1 MSEEEKKKAQE
12 EAEKK
17 AKFVVDL
24 FNKTSE
30 LCAKQFEEW
39 AGKHREASREEAHAE
54 LVKLVRASIVS
65 SNMIVMGM
73 TF

>member
-1 MSEEEKKKAQE
+1 MDMEKAKE

-30 LCAKQFEEW
+30 MCAKQFEDW
-39 AGKHREASREEAHAE
+39 AGKHKEASREEAHAE
-54 LVKLVRASIVS
+54 LVKLVRASIIS
-65 SNMIVMGM
+65 SNMIVMGI
-73 TF
+73 TL